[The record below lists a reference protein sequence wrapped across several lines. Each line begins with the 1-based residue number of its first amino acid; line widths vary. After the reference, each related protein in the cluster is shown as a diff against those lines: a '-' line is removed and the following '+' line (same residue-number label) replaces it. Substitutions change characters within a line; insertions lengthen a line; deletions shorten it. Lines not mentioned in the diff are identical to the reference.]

1 MKLGLFF
8 LGIILLG
15 FCFEF
20 VEHLD
25 NKLGTIDLFYLRDVK
40 WNPSSYVYFTGES
53 LAYIAMGLMIRKLTT
68 YKHIALAF
76 VVVES
81 IDLIDFYITKNDLW
95 FTFYGW
101 PITYNV
107 IKVFVFTLFFCYE
120 LIRNTS
126 TGKA

>member
-25 NKLGTIDLFYLRDVK
+25 SKLGTIDLFYLRDVK

-53 LAYIAMGLMIRKLTT
+53 IAYIAMGLMIRKLTP

-81 IDLIDFYITKNDLW
+81 IDLIDFYVTKNDLW
-95 FTFYGW
+95 FEFRGY

-107 IKVFVFTLFFCYE
+107 IKVFIFTLLLGYDF
-120 LIRNTS
+120 IRNTS
-126 TGKA
+126 TSKA